1 VAVSAD
7 TVRVLVGL
15 AAMLVAVDLIASRAI
30 PWALINQLQRALWP
44 FELLALG
51 LAVVVAPRLLRVGS
65 QFAAERR
72 ERIRADERAD
82 LAAHL
87 HDSVLQTLILIQRHG
102 GDPGGMAQL
111 ARRQERELREWLY
124 GAVASRDAG
133 RLRDRLTALA
143 AEIEDRYQWRIEL
156 IVVGDGD
163 VGQAEEALLP
173 ATRARRCATCMPN
186 AGPERSRSSSA
197 TAGSGSIT
205 APSRTTGA
213 G

>member
-1 VAVSAD
+1 
-7 TVRVLVGL
+7 
-15 AAMLVAVDLIASRAI
+15 MI
-30 PWALINQLQRALWP
+30 
-44 FELLALG
+44 
-51 LAVVVAPRLLRVGS
+51 VVPRLFQLGG

-102 GDPGGMAQL
+102 GDPAGMAQL
-111 ARRQERELREWLY
+111 ARRQERELRDWLY

-143 AEIEDRYQWRIEL
+143 AEIEDRYQWRVEL

-163 VGQAEEALLP
+163 VGQAEEALLA
-173 ATRARRCATCMPN
+173 ATREAIVNAARHSRAPLCDVYAECDSGAMRIWVRDRGVGFDYSAVARDRRGLTESVVARMDR
-186 AGPERSRSSSA
+186 AGGSAAVRSSPGNGTEISLHLPQN
-197 TAGSGSIT
+197 GSS
-205 APSRTTGA
+205 
-213 G
+213 